1 MPNYKCLLFDM
12 DGTIADTDMMIL
24 LSYNEMYR
32 RYGKGQAKGW
42 DEVMYFSGPPLRET
56 LQREFPDLDLETLTK
71 AFAEISDPYYDS
83 TVKVFPHELETLKYL
98 HDKGYRMGVV
108 TNKATYKAEYVLKML
123 GIDQFF
129 DVLIG
134 REDVKKGK
142 PSGEGIITAM
152 NKLGFKATET
162 LYIGDNDI
170 DYLTASDAGT
180 DCMLVAWG
188 PRVLQLLDKTKY
200 VIRKYEEMEEIL

>member
-98 HDKGYRMGVV
+98 HSTPR
-108 TNKATYKAEYVLKML
+108 
-123 GIDQFF
+123 
-129 DVLIG
+129 
-134 REDVKKGK
+134 
-142 PSGEGIITAM
+142 
-152 NKLGFKATET
+152 KLWQ
-162 LYIGDNDI
+162 
-170 DYLTASDAGT
+170 S
-180 DCMLVAWG
+180 
-188 PRVLQLLDKTKY
+188 R
-200 VIRKYEEMEEIL
+200 